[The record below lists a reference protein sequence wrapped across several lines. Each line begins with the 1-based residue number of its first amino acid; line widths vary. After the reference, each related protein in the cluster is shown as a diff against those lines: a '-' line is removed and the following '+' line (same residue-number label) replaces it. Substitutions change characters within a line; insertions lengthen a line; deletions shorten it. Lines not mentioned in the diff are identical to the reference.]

1 MSHERHKTLKD
12 INEMIVQASNDTGA
26 CYGAVRCA
34 EVVFETGKMVKGEG
48 LQVLNERMN
57 TIGPDENEIYKFLRV
72 EQAGGIKKKEVYNRI
87 KEKISKR
94 MNIITRIELNDQ
106 SLVKAINTK
115 VIPVAAYS
123 MNVCKFTQSELTE
136 LDQVIKRDLRK
147 NNMLGRQASDER

>member
-1 MSHERHKTLKD
+1 
-12 INEMIVQASNDTGA
+12 MIVQASNDTGA
-26 CYGAVRCA
+26 CYGAARRA

-94 MNIITRIELNDQ
+94 MNIRTRIELNDQ
-106 SLVKAINTK
+106 SLVK
-115 VIPVAAYS
+115 
-123 MNVCKFTQSELTE
+123 Q
-136 LDQVIKRDLRK
+136 
-147 NNMLGRQASDER
+147 

>member
-1 MSHERHKTLKD
+1 M
-12 INEMIVQASNDTGA
+12 
-26 CYGAVRCA
+26 
-34 EVVFETGKMVKGEG
+34 
-48 LQVLNERMN
+48 
-57 TIGPDENEIYKFLRV
+57 
-72 EQAGGIKKKEVYNRI
+72 YNRI
-87 KEKISKR
+87 KEKISLK

-147 NNMLGRQASDER
+147 NNMLGRQARDER